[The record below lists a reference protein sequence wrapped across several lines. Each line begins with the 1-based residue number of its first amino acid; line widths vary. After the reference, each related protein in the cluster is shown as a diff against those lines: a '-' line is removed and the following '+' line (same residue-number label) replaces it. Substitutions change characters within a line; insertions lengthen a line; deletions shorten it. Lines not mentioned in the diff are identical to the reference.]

1 MMTLSGCGKDNSLYK
16 QSYEVNI
23 NDFTEEELMNVEE
36 GTYSDYFVFYNHEE
50 VSNWISTHP
59 EWGDYQLVD
68 AMENYDEIYFENSIL
83 VVIYAT
89 WRAYSRDF
97 FIKNQT
103 FNDGLLHL
111 DIQYYIPWY
120 AFGDSW
126 ATVYGFLVELQYEN
140 VDPIEVEI
148 SYVER

>member
-1 MMTLSGCGKDNSLYK
+1 MTLIGCGRDNSLYE

-23 NDFTEEELMNVEE
+23 NYFTEDELMEVLE
-36 GTYSDYFVFYNHEE
+36 GTYSDYFVFYHHEE
-50 VSNWISTHP
+50 VSNWISSNP
-59 EWGDYQLVD
+59 EWGNYQLVD
-68 AMENYDEIYFENSIL
+68 AIENYNETYFENNIL

-89 WRAYSRDF
+89 WRAYSQDF
-97 FIKNQT
+97 FIKNQA
-103 FNDGLLHL
+103 FNDGLLKL

-126 ATVYGFLVELQYEN
+126 STVYGFLVELEN
-140 VDPIEVEI
+140 DSVNPIEVEI